1 MDAVAAAWDSDA
13 FVALLGK
20 LVGEAKHLQ
29 NGAGATPTEDRG
41 ALESS
46 PCARRILTHARAAA
60 RHVLDALQPHSTAQG
75 GPLIVRSVSYV
86 EGRSNIIVE
95 LRGSDASA
103 GAVSFVGMHLDVV
116 PANPGARDTPCCALL
131 GAATEAL
138 APQTTGHFR
147 LSSSRRRATSSAG
160 AVSRTAWATSRW

>member
-29 NGAGATPTEDRG
+29 NGAGVTPTEDRG
-41 ALESS
+41 AFLPASR
-46 PCARRILTHARAAA
+46 ARCSLTHARAAA
-60 RHVLDALQPHSTAQG
+60 RHVLDALQPYSTAHG

-95 LRGSDASA
+95 LKGSDASA

-116 PANPGARDTPCCALL
+116 PANPGARYTLASLCCA
-131 GAATEAL
+131 
-138 APQTTGHFR
+138 R
-147 LSSSRRRATSSAG
+147 S
-160 AVSRTAWATSRW
+160 W